1 MITNGNQSTRS
12 ISFMGMVSSL
22 ALASG
27 CAIDT
32 GADDST
38 ESPVVEATQELRRQ
52 DRPDFQILGPEGKI
66 RGTTYEQW
74 SADWWRWAYSIPAST
89 NPLLDTTG
97 EFCDEGQQGPVFF
110 LAGNF
115 GGTVTRSCTVP
126 HNKPLFFPLNNLAAD
141 NCGVPPENQLP
152 IEDIIDLQ
160 EHFADFVTALTLEV
174 DGTVIGDDKTE
185 LDPFLIDVTEFSY
198 FVPDEDSLYDVFG
211 LDFAGTC
218 SPSFSAGYYVMLSLA
233 RGEHT
238 VHFSAAQVS
247 GFALDVTY
255 NLTVR

>member
-1 MITNGNQSTRS
+1 MAILRAARLSSESEPENLKLGL
-12 ISFMGMVSSL
+12 ISGRPTAIAHGQRLSSM
-22 ALASG
+22 
-27 CAIDT
+27 
-32 GADDST
+32 
-38 ESPVVEATQELRRQ
+38 
-52 DRPDFQILGPEGKI
+52 
-66 RGTTYEQW
+66 
-74 SADWWRWAYSIPAST
+74 
-89 NPLLDTTG
+89 
-97 EFCDEGQQGPVFF
+97 
-110 LAGNF
+110 
-115 GGTVTRSCTVP
+115 
-126 HNKPLFFPLNNLAAD
+126 AAD